1 MDQSAPFPDQ
11 PGSVRTVGILG
22 AGRVGTAVARQA
34 LPGGYAVALGTAKP
48 PEDIELI
55 VSFTAPGAV
64 AKTAEDVI
72 AGADLVILAIPL
84 SHYRDLARHDFG
96 GRIVIDA
103 MNYWPPVDGT
113 MAEFEG
119 EESSSEVVQRLL
131 PDARIVRALNHIGYH
146 ELEENALPP
155 GAAGRQALALAG
167 DDPAARAAVAE
178 FLDRLGYDPVDAG
191 PLRAARFFGAGFP
204 LFGTRLDRAEMTAAL
219 HALRPAVAAGA

>member
-1 MDQSAPFPDQ
+1 MDGTGPIAGDTGIIRS
-11 PGSVRTVGILG
+11 VGILG
-22 AGRVGTAVARQA
+22 AGRVGTAVARQS
-34 LPGGYAVALGTAKP
+34 LRGGYAVTLGTARP

-64 AKTAEDVI
+64 AKAAEDVI

-84 SHYRDLARHDFG
+84 SRYRDLARHDFG

-113 MAEFEG
+113 LAEFEG

-131 PDARIVRALNHIGYH
+131 PGARIVRALNHIGYH

-155 GAAGRQALALAG
+155 GTPGRQALALAA
-167 DDPAARAAVAE
+167 DDPTARSAVTA
-178 FLDRLGYDPVDAG
+178 FIDRLGYDPVDAG
-191 PLRAARFFGAGFP
+191 PLRAARGFVAGLP
-204 LFGTRLDRAEMTAAL
+204 LFGTRLDRTGMIAAL
-219 HALRPAVAAGA
+219 TGLGAAVARG